1 VETEVILTHYGWEA
15 SAIQGS
21 LSAPPPDFIMVAAV
35 CFSRFICDQMM
46 VTA

>member
-1 VETEVILTHYGWEA
+1 VILTHYGWEA

-21 LSAPPPDFIMVAAV
+21 LAAQTPDFIMVAAV
-35 CFSRFICDQMM
+35 CFSRFICDRMM